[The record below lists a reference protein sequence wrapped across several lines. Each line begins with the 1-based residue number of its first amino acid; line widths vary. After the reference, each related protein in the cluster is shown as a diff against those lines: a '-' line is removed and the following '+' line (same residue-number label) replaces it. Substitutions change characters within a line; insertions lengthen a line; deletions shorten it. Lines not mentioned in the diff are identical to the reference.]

1 MLSFFNTCVGSG
13 NMTDVW
19 AHTTRCYL
27 GTIRG
32 RKLNF
37 KMEILGSRIK
47 ILFLLIKPQIF
58 TLGVICPQNLKS
70 KVGQTGTSLRA
81 GYRSRDAL
89 QKDEIYC
96 RAREFLMSGQ
106 LLSTTY
112 GCKATGRQSCPIFR
126 FFHIFPIQNP

>member
-89 QKDEIYC
+89 QRDIVYSTQQ
-96 RAREFLMSGQ
+96 FVVDHDPDMSQ
-106 LLSTTY
+106 
-112 GCKATGRQSCPIFR
+112 
-126 FFHIFPIQNP
+126 